1 MLEKIYSNTPTI
13 VKKAPYTIYKGLEKA
28 VIKFTLI
35 NIPAYLLYFGSD
47 THSLPEGQEGK
58 IIESAK
64 GAIAMHI
71 IQNVGTELIKEF
83 MPNKKL
89 EAFVHISGCVAQAS
103 ITGKALV
110 SGLIRGSAYEVFG
123 MSYASVIIT
132 EGLYSGS
139 NALISNFNNNN
150 SISKEVLVDSLISAY
165 KGAEAANYL
174 YAAVQ
179 CSFLPLTASKIPD
192 MTGAM
197 LCYTFLPE
205 VNISKVHNI
214 SKAIIPMLSIES
226 DLIQGETE
234 NLFKAFFSDLY

>member
-13 VKKAPYTIYKGLEKA
+13 VKKAPYIIYKGLEKA

-35 NIPAYLLYFGSD
+35 NIPAYLLYFGSN

-58 IIESAK
+58 IIESGK

-83 MPNKKL
+83 IPNKKL
-89 EAFVHISGCVAQAS
+89 EAFIHISGCVVQAS
-103 ITGKALV
+103 ITGKSLV
-110 SGLIRGSAYEVFG
+110 SGLIRGSAYETFG
-123 MSYASVIIT
+123 MSYESVIIT

-139 NALISNFNNNN
+139 NTLISGFNKNN
-150 SISKEVLVDSLISAY
+150 SLSKEILSDSLISAY
-165 KGAEAANYL
+165 NGAKASNYL

-192 MTGAM
+192 LTGEM
-197 LCYTFLPE
+197 LCYTFLPD
-205 VNISKVHNI
+205 VNISKVYHI
-214 SKAIIPMLSIES
+214 SKSIIPMLNIES
-226 DLIQGETE
+226 DLIQVETE
-234 NLFKAFFSDLY
+234 NLFKSFFADIY